1 MHSEARPHPVSSQE
15 NAVIRDFWTM
25 KTEWLQAQIRVGPT
39 SNGVYTDTADKSQTW
54 GWILLRPQQKVKYNY
69 ALLIIHKE
77 KKKKTKT
84 GSLGKTNSL
93 FALGS
98 NFSFSVIYKEIKS
111 ICRITNNATFSSWNA
126 SSTEIKGVIAT

>member
-77 KKKKTKT
+77 KKKTKNKNWFFRENK
-84 GSLGKTNSL
+84 LPL
-93 FALGS
+93 CPWL
-98 NFSFSVIYKEIKS
+98 
-111 ICRITNNATFSSWNA
+111 
-126 SSTEIKGVIAT
+126 